1 LAFWRTWCILCSF
14 CDRKRWC
21 FEELEYFKWFMY
33 SCKLSN
39 WAKKSADDL
48 RIITVELVTNEN
60 ECIIRQMLLP
70 IL

>member
-1 LAFWRTWCILCSF
+1 VVYVQLQIKQLG
-14 CDRKRWC
+14 
-21 FEELEYFKWFMY
+21 
-33 SCKLSN
+33 
-39 WAKKSADDL
+39 KKSAGDL